1 MKKVYIARDFAQ
13 AQLLVGLLEQQMI
26 PALVENYH
34 QSSGLGELA
43 VSFPEVWIRRPQ
55 DEMRAKRV
63 LEAFEAAERAP
74 LAEHICSHCHEQN
87 PASFDLCWQ
96 CGGDLN

>member
-43 VSFPEVWIRRPQ
+43 VSFPEVWIRREK
-55 DEMRAKRV
+55 DEARAKRV
-63 LEAFEAAERAP
+63 IEVFEIAEKTP
-74 LAEHICSHCHEQN
+74 LADCICIHCHEKN

-96 CGGDLN
+96 CGEDLS

>member
-1 MKKVYIARDFAQ
+1 MKKIYIARDFAQ

-43 VSFPEVWIRRPQ
+43 VSFPEVWIRRQQ
-55 DEMRAKRV
+55 DETRAKRV
-63 LEAFEAAERAP
+63 LEAFEIAEKTP
-74 LAEHICSHCHEQN
+74 LAESICRHCHEPN

-96 CGGDLN
+96 CGRDLN

>member
-26 PALVENYH
+26 PARVENYH

-43 VSFPEVWIRRPQ
+43 VSFPEVWIRRQQ
-55 DEMRAKRV
+55 DEGRARRV
-63 LEAFEAAERAP
+63 LETFESAEKIPIGNQRCAK
-74 LAEHICSHCHEQN
+74 CHEQN

-96 CGGDLN
+96 CGEDLD

>member
-13 AQLLVGLLEQQMI
+13 AQIIVGLLEQQMI

-43 VSFPEVWIRRPQ
+43 VSFPEVWIRRQQ
-55 DEMRAKRV
+55 DESRAMRV
-63 LEAFEAAERAP
+63 LEAFETAERTSPADRVC
-74 LAEHICSHCHEQN
+74 ANCHEQN

-96 CGGDLN
+96 CGGDLD